1 MSQTAVQSP
10 TARTGGVDL
19 SLEIIVLLIFGL
31 FMALVGLLLLPIQRG
46 ALPHAPDSTH
56 GLFLVLLSLQAIT
69 LGKTPFGDF
78 RRSWLLVALGAGVG
92 VVGMV
97 GCFIPGL
104 PREPLRLL
112 VGLVLTAGGLTLL
125 LGLLVAR
132 DRARL
137 WLRGPAPL
145 RHLTLAAGLVYGFS
159 LLAGLVTLFPGLP
172 AQHHT
177 AILLLAFGASFF
189 YLAGSLREVRRRF
202 PIPIPPSPSPA
213 PASAPGGLDRAE
225 GRSGWSQMRARL
237 GEEAALSPAPA
248 ILFLLAILLGLL
260 GILLFPVSRGLL
272 PFSPDGQLG
281 LMLVLMAI
289 QMLAL
294 GDTPVGRF
302 RRSGWLVAVGLGFAG
317 AGIFACIV
325 PGILTSSLQLLLG
338 VLNLGGG
345 LVLLTGQLWQRRRER
360 EKDKEREREGYKETE
375 GEREKDKD
383 KEKEK
388 APVRQSLAI
397 DPGLAA
403 DPGSPSRVPTPPPP
417 LARLAVTQTLLNLV
431 GIGFGLSM
439 LVPGMLPLPVIAGI
453 LILNG
458 GLLTQLALI
467 LRQLD
472 AITTPQA

>member
-31 FMALVGLLLLPIQRG
+31 FMALFGLLLLPIQRG

-403 DPGSPSRVPTPPPP
+403 DPGSPSRVPTLPPP